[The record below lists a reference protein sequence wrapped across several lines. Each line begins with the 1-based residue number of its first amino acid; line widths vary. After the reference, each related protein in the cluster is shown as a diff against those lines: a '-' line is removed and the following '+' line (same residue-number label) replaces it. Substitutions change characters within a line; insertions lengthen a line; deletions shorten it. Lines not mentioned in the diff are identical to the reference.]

1 MVSDFANKVTKSDS
15 KRQKILQ
22 DLQAHLSFHLGRNP
36 ILQTFKQTCFLCS
49 FSLNIHN
56 DTWRISTGERPFIDI
71 LQDRRYW
78 VIHLITIPSL
88 FLAGVIFILSGF
100 VYKLFGVANFM
111 RYFYN
116 VPINTQISL
125 INDRFSIFLFIEDV

>member
-1 MVSDFANKVTKSDS
+1 MMMN
-15 KRQKILQ
+15 L
-22 DLQAHLSFHLGRNP
+22 FHHHHFPPRNAQIP
-36 ILQTFKQTCFLCS
+36 SENTFLEVNTCFQIIKSVFFLS
-49 FSLNIHN
+49 
-56 DTWRISTGERPFIDI
+56 ISTGERPFIDI